1 MGQLTNAAVWLL
13 ALALFNAY
21 ASYFVG
27 GWASVRFS
35 GRHAI
40 IAGSMV
46 GKVVVV
52 TGANTGIGLGVVR
65 ELLLLGAT
73 VVLCCRSLQKGHAA
87 KATLPPG
94 SKVEVMELDLG
105 NLASIRTFADNFS
118 SKYTQLDVLVLN
130 AGIARSFQGNQGF
143 QLTSDGLEEMVGVN
157 FVGHFYLTKLLLPVL
172 RKTQGARVVAN
183 TSVAALNSYSRG
195 IDVQSWS
202 SRSHNYWDW
211 MQYGQSK
218 LALIIFIRALQK
230 KEPGLLCLACHPGV
244 VNGTK
249 LMHTEQ
255 TTLLE
260 SLYRSFLFNCLAMR
274 AEDGWR
280 STVHLASAAREKLVG
295 GGLYWPSGSLARW
308 PMSRFEIV
316 FQRVGALQAS
326 LHVEQEHDNLWD
338 ETEATLQSLGAKTKD
353 D

>member
-1 MGQLTNAAVWLL
+1 MGQVANATWWLL
-13 ALALFNAY
+13 ALVLFNAY
-21 ASYFVG
+21 TSYFVG
-27 GWASVRFS
+27 GWASIRFS
-35 GRHAI
+35 GRQELI
-40 IAGSMV
+40 PGSMV
-46 GKVVVV
+46 GKVVIV

-105 NLASIRTFADNFS
+105 RLASIRTFSENFA
-118 SKYTQLDVLVLN
+118 SKYAQLDVLVLN
-130 AGIARSFQGNQGF
+130 AGVARSFQGNQGF

-157 FVGHFYLTKLLLPVL
+157 FLGHFYLTKLLLPLL
-172 RKTQGARVVAN
+172 RKTQGARVIAN
-183 TSVAALNSYSRG
+183 SSVAGLNSYSFG
-195 IDVQSWS
+195 IDVKTWF
-202 SRSHNYWDW
+202 SRSKHFQDW
-211 MQYGQSK
+211 KQYGQSK
-218 LALIIFIRALQK
+218 LALILFIRALQK

-244 VNGTK
+244 VKDTK
-249 LMHTEQ
+249 LMHAEQ
-255 TTLLE
+255 SSWLE
-260 SLYRSFLFNCLAMR
+260 SLYTAFLFNCLAMR
-274 AEDGWR
+274 PEDGWR

-295 GGLYWPSGSLARW
+295 GGLYWPVGSLVRW
-308 PMSRFEIV
+308 PMSRLAVI

-338 ETEATLQSLGAKTKD
+338 EAETTLAKLGAKTKD